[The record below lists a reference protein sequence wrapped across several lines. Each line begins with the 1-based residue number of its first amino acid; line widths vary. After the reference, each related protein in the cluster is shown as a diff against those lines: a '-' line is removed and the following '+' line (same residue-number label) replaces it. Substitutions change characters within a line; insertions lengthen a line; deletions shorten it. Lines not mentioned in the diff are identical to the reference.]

1 MGMQKQND
9 RYEQYQEPEQDKL
22 QPVEEML
29 LQENYPAHIIENYPK
44 LLKKDMHLAEIY
56 RLGTNSQQDS
66 SDSDKNIPINPFQVR
81 IDRKGQ
87 VLGRPDGLPAQVAGA
102 AVRRAGV
109 RHHAPA
115 QPVSGRTVRHPG

>member
-81 IDRKGQ
+81 IDRK
-87 VLGRPDGLPAQVAGA
+87 
-102 AVRRAGV
+102 
-109 RHHAPA
+109 
-115 QPVSGRTVRHPG
+115 